1 MVYLIILIAIIT
13 LDVIDS
19 LFSYIL
25 IKPQSLIFLRKK
37 RNFSFDFCFDSTD
50 PNSEQFAS
58 QETVYSALG
67 QDILDNAFKGW
78 RHFLQKFS
86 RS

>member
-1 MVYLIILIAIIT
+1 M
-13 LDVIDS
+13 
-19 LFSYIL
+19 
-25 IKPQSLIFLRKK
+25 FLRKK

-78 RHFLQKFS
+78 KFS
-86 RS
+86 LKSEILHVFENTRTNNIPFLILGQNEVKMSHQ